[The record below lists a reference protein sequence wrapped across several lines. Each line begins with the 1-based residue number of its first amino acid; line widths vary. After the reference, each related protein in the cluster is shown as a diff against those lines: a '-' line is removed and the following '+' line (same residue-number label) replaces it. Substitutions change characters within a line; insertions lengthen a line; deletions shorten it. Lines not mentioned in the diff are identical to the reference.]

1 MATIITNNPLVL
13 EKMSSKIKIDFR
25 ETDLKGI
32 LIEARNRIH
41 AGHKLLS
48 HPLSGSVKPN
58 ETNYKSLMIS
68 DEKAKLDL
76 DSLRIIESAI
86 ETTLKFLSMRKYKW
100 ESKVLD
106 DFQEIDFTLISSAV
120 ESMI

>member
-1 MATIITNNPLVL
+1 MATIITNNPLVF
-13 EKMSSKIKIDFR
+13 ERMNSRFKIDFR

-68 DEKAKLDL
+68 DEKAELDL
-76 DSLRIIESAI
+76 DSLGIIESAI
-86 ETTLKFLSMRKYKW
+86 ETTLKFLNMKEYKW
-100 ESKVLD
+100 DIKVLD

>member
-13 EKMSSKIKIDFR
+13 EKMSSKIKVEFR

-32 LIEARNRIH
+32 FIEARNRIH

-58 ETNYKSLMIS
+58 ETNYKSLIIS
-68 DEKAKLDL
+68 DERVKLDL

-86 ETTLKFLSMRKYKW
+86 ETTLKFLNMKEYKW
-100 ESKVLD
+100 DTKVLG